1 MAKEQSQTNIK
12 DRTALREP
20 GRWSV
25 IFWNDDFTTMDF
37 VVGVLTQV
45 FLKSEQ
51 EAEQLMLA
59 VHEKGVAVVG
69 IYSRDMA
76 VSRKQVADQLA
87 KEENFPLRITLKEV

>member
-12 DRTALREP
+12 DRTSLREP
-20 GRWSV
+20 GQWSV

-59 VHEKGVAVVG
+59 VHEKGSAVVG
-69 IYSRDMA
+69 VYSRDMA
-76 VSRKQVADQLA
+76 VSRKQLADQLA

>member
-59 VHEKGVAVVG
+59 VHEKGAAVVG